1 MLFKELSI
9 KGIYL
14 ISPKPYKDKRGLF
27 SRHFCDKEF
36 KKNKIEFKVR
46 QSNISENKAIG
57 TLRGFHHQ
65 KYPFQEGKILS
76 CLNGKFYDI
85 IVDLRKNSQTY
96 KKWVSVTL
104 SSENRK
110 MLYVP
115 KGCAN
120 AFMTLK
126 EHTIIHYYCSQYY
139 NPNYEQGI
147 RFNDPIFKFKWP
159 MKPKV
164 ISSKDLNFRN
174 FTD

>member
-1 MLFKELSI
+1 
-9 KGIYL
+9 
-14 ISPKPYKDKRGLF
+14 
-27 SRHFCDKEF
+27 
-36 KKNKIEFKVR
+36 
-46 QSNISENKAIG
+46 
-57 TLRGFHHQ
+57 
-65 KYPFQEGKILS
+65 
-76 CLNGKFYDI
+76 
-85 IVDLRKNSQTY
+85 
-96 KKWVSVTL
+96 
-104 SSENRK
+104 

-164 ISSKDLNFRN
+164 ISSKDLNFIN